1 MIEMADTIERR
12 NIKNEYILEVRNFN
26 AYYGEKL
33 AVRDANVKIEK
44 NKITAIM
51 GPSGCGKSTL
61 LRSMNRINDLL
72 SEFKV
77 QGEILFHDKNIYDP
91 EIDVYVLRRR
101 IGMVFQKP
109 TPFPMSIFEN
119 IAYGLR
125 LIGITDKKELR
136 DRVKQAL
143 EMAALWDEVK
153 DDLEKSALKLSGGQQ
168 QRLCIARTIAI
179 EPEVILFDEPT
190 SALDPVATQ
199 KIESLI
205 EDLSEKFTIVIVTH
219 NIGQAS
225 RISDYTIF
233 MYRGE
238 IVEQGPTSKLL
249 TNPQNEITQ
258 QFLSGKIG

>member
-1 MIEMADTIERR
+1 MTDTVIEI
-12 NIKNEYILEVRNFN
+12 RNFN
-26 AYYGEKL
+26 AYYGEKI
-33 AVRDANVKIEK
+33 AVKDANLKIQK

-61 LRSMNRINDLL
+61 LRSINRINDLIP
-72 SEFKV
+72 EFKV

-91 EIDVYVLRRR
+91 DVDVYMLRRR

-119 IAYGLR
+119 IAYGLK
-125 LIGITDKKELR
+125 LIGVTDKKELKE
-136 DRVKQAL
+136 RVRNAL

-199 KIESLI
+199 KIEALI
-205 EDLSEKFTIVIVTH
+205 EELAEKFTIVIVTH

-225 RISDYTIF
+225 RISDYVVF

-238 IVEQGPTSKLL
+238 IIEQNATSKLL
-249 TNPQNEITQ
+249 TNPENEITQ

>member
-1 MIEMADTIERR
+1 MTDTVIEI
-12 NIKNEYILEVRNFN
+12 RNFN
-26 AYYGEKL
+26 AYYGEKI
-33 AVRDANVKIEK
+33 AVKDANLKIQK

-61 LRSMNRINDLL
+61 LRSINRINDLIP
-72 SEFKV
+72 EFKV

-91 EIDVYVLRRR
+91 DVDVYTLRRR

-119 IAYGLR
+119 IAYGLK
-125 LIGITDKKELR
+125 LIGVTDKKELKE
-136 DRVKQAL
+136 RVRNAL

-199 KIESLI
+199 KIEALI
-205 EDLSEKFTIVIVTH
+205 EELAEKFTIVIVTH

-225 RISDYTIF
+225 RISDYVVF

-238 IVEQGPTSKLL
+238 IIEQNETSKLL

>member
-1 MIEMADTIERR
+1 MKEVFGDFVIE
-12 NIKNEYILEVRNFN
+12 IKNFN

-33 AVRDANVKIEK
+33 AVKDANLKIMK

-61 LRSMNRINDLL
+61 LRSINRINDLIP
-72 SEFKV
+72 EFKV
-77 QGEILFHDKNIYDP
+77 SGEILFHDRNIYD
-91 EIDVYVLRRR
+91 EDVDVYALRRR

-125 LIGITDKKELR
+125 LIGVTDKKEIKEKVR
-136 DRVKQAL
+136 WSL
-143 EMAALWDEVK
+143 EVSALWDEVK
-153 DDLEKSALKLSGGQQ
+153 DDLDKNALKLSGGQQ
-168 QRLCIARTIAI
+168 QRLCIARTIAV

-190 SALDPVATQ
+190 SALDPIATQ

-205 EDLSEKFTIVIVTH
+205 EELAEKFTIAIVTH

-225 RISDYTIF
+225 RISDYTVF
-233 MYRGE
+233 MYKGE
-238 IVEQGPTSKLL
+238 IIEQGLTSSLL
-249 TNPQNEITQ
+249 TNPQHELTQ